1 MDWKNMM
8 DWANGITGLV
18 TTVLL
23 VFLGGKMW
31 RANRVDAARTNVQVE
46 ELNGEQADAKR
57 NSATLDRMEAQLKEQ
72 GVKIDNLTTKVSQLE
87 ADVRDLLNTSISS
100 VQLLEEI
107 DLRRPELASA
117 NEAFLRTAIKQLKN
131 AHAAHAE

>member
-31 RANRVDAARTNVQVE
+31 RANRVDSARADVAVA
-46 ELNGEQADAKR
+46 ELNGDKEEAERTSSTLKR
-57 NSATLDRMEAQLKEQ
+57 LEAQITEQ
-72 GVKIDNLTTKVSQLE
+72 SGKIDNLTSKVTQLE
-87 ADVRDLLNTSISS
+87 ADVRDLLNINVNSAM
-100 VQLLEEI
+100 LLEEI

-117 NEAFLRTAIKQLKN
+117 NETMLKMAIKQLRS
-131 AHAAHAE
+131 AHAAHIE